1 MQPEQSLGQ
10 PVRPAATST
19 NEAGMP
25 VGEAPAHVTVRYW
38 AGARAA
44 AGVDADSIDAS
55 TVADAIERVVER
67 HAALRPVTAVS
78 TILLDGRPA
87 ALDHA
92 LAEGAVLEV
101 LPPFA
106 GG

>member
-1 MQPEQSLGQ
+1 MQPEQSVGQ

-19 NEAGMP
+19 DEEGMP
-25 VGEAPAHVTVRYW
+25 AGGAPAQVTVRYW

-44 AGVDADSIDAS
+44 AGVDSDSIDAS
-55 TVADAIERVVER
+55 TVADAIERVVEL

-87 ALDHA
+87 ALDQA
-92 LAEGAVLEV
+92 LGEGAVLEV

>member
-1 MQPEQSLGQ
+1 M
-10 PVRPAATST
+10 PA
-19 NEAGMP
+19 G
-25 VGEAPAHVTVRYW
+25 GAPAHVTVRYW

-44 AGVDADSIDAS
+44 AGVDSDGIDAS
-55 TVADAIERVVER
+55 TVGEAVERVVGL
-67 HAALRPVTAVS
+67 HPALRPITAVS
-78 TILLDGRPA
+78 TMLLDGRPA
-87 ALDHA
+87 ALDHT